1 MDRENIEPPPGHLD
15 TGQALADR
23 GRTLYRQGDLEEAL
37 SHLHQAHEA
46 YKQEGNLSNIAEASN
61 DLGVLYTVLRRFGE
75 ADAWLREAQ
84 RCFVE
89 VQDYDGEAQTL
100 ANLGSMYQSRGDLK
114 QAAAHLQLA
123 ADRFHLAGNDET
135 RPETLEKRSETLK
148 VLSSVRL
155 RQFRFLQALAA
166 FETALACH
174 PKPTRLHRLLR
185 RILALPQRVMQ
196 R

>member
-1 MDRENIEPPPGHLD
+1 MDRGNMEPPPGHLD
-15 TGQALADR
+15 TGQALAER

-37 SHLHQAHEA
+37 SHLHQAHKA

-61 DLGVLYTVLRRFGE
+61 DLGVLYTVLRRYGE

-100 ANLGSMYQSRGDLK
+100 GNLGSMYQSQGELK
-114 QAAAHLQLA
+114 QAAANLQLA
-123 ADRFHLAGNDET
+123 ADRFHLVGDD
-135 RPETLEKRSETLK
+135 EKRSETLK
-148 VLSSVRL
+148 VLSMVRL

-166 FETALACH
+166 FEAALACH
-174 PKPTRLHRLLR
+174 PHPTILHRLLR
-185 RILALPQRVMQ
+185 RILGLPQRVMQ